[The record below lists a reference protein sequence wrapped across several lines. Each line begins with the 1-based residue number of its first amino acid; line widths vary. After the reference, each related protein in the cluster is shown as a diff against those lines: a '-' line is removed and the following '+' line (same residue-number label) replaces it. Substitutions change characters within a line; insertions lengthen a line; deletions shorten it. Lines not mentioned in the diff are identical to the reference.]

1 MIETV
6 IFCAALLLVFLA
18 GQIGMKAGA
27 FPALS
32 KMLAAVLA
40 LLITMRCWF
49 FITRPACALGS
60 ASLLAVALLVFWAIS
75 LAVFYTILKLCD
87 AHLDTFESVQ
97 PSLFGR
103 ALGAVFGCV
112 GGAVVAT
119 ALMMTLSL
127 SAPVVWQSY
136 QPAALPLPVDAA
148 PELFFRMVETQVGG
162 VKADDPAH
170 TLLPK
175 LENAGSP
182 DPSAFWK

>member
-6 IFCAALLLVFLA
+6 IFSGALLVVFLA

-32 KMLAAVLA
+32 KMLAAALA
-40 LLITMRCWF
+40 LLIAMRSWF
-49 FITRPACALGS
+49 FVTRPACALGS
-60 ASLLAVALLVFWAIS
+60 ASLLVVTLLVFWAIF
-75 LAVFYTILKLCD
+75 LTVFYTILKLYD

-112 GGAVVAT
+112 GGAVLAT

-127 SAPVVWQSY
+127 SAPVVLPSY
-136 QPAALPLPVDAA
+136 RPASLPLPVDAA
-148 PELFFRMVETQVGG
+148 PELFFRMVETRLAG

-175 LENAGSP
+175 VEDAGST
-182 DPSAFWK
+182 DPSAFWR